1 MQFALTLQLAFCT
14 GEQCAYFDAWMHV
27 AFNWTTWILQ
37 QKSVVR
43 STYRRNHANTPLVET
58 GCRCTTS
65 FLHCFII
72 RNEHIKGCFSIS
84 QYCVYKCFINMQLGH
99 SYNFLNCVYSG
110 SRSSLRRS
118 FQLVFFLS
126 NYYLYKLIDIKRHF
140 NMKCQM
146 PANNAEEII
155 SRLKLCVSFAYFVDS
170 NSNQMNQKKWFFL
183 TLTPYFQHYKIR
195 LQMFWKLYL
204 L

>member
-43 STYRRNHANTPLVET
+43 STHRRNHANTPLVET

-110 SRSSLRRS
+110 SRSSLRGS
-118 FQLVFFLS
+118 FQLVFF
-126 NYYLYKLIDIKRHF
+126 
-140 NMKCQM
+140 CQIITYI
-146 PANNAEEII
+146 NLLI
-155 SRLKLCVSFAYFVDS
+155 SRDILIWNASKQCWRNNKQTQALCQFCIFCGFKFQPDEPKE
-170 NSNQMNQKKWFFL
+170 MIFFNFD
-183 TLTPYFQHYKIR
+183 TLFPA
-195 LQMFWKLYL
+195 L
-204 L
+204 